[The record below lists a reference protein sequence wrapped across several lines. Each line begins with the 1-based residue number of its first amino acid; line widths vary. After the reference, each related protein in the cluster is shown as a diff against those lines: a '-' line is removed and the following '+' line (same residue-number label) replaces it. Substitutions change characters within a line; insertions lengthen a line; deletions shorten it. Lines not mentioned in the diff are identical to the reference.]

1 MENESPVKITE
12 QEAIETIEELW
23 SQLFSVRTKTDID
36 NFCTDQTM
44 KRALEDPNNEI
55 PTKSS

>member
-23 SQLFSVRTKTDID
+23 SELFSMRSKTDID
-36 NFCTDQTM
+36 TFCTD
-44 KRALEDPNNEI
+44 
-55 PTKSS
+55 